1 MSLNSTVDAVT
12 DRIRERSRASRDAY
26 LARCR
31 AAAARKPRRGTLSCG
46 NLAHGFAACGASEK
60 AELAGTATAD
70 IAIVSS

>member
-12 DRIRERSRASRDAY
+12 DRIRQRSRASRDAY
-26 LARCR
+26 LDRCR

-46 NLAHGFAACGASEK
+46 NLAHGFAVCGPSEK
-60 AELAGTATAD
+60 SDLAGTTTAD